1 MLTDSYGHRRPR
13 YKCHFVSW
21 VRALPPSFIMITFAL
36 LLAAGTIPFVAA
48 APAPVARRDCTAVG
62 FSSGVYYSSYLQVS
76 ATVNAAVG
84 KTITATIVVRSCIEA
99 FTSLKTHSSLFKDK
113 TTCIPYNRTDIALE
127 TIYGSALDRD
137 WDYDATHGLGF
148 SSLSVNGSNTVS
160 FVAATPNGGT
170 NLSLS
175 VSGRFT
181 PGVSTN
187 KFKRVKSRVEFD
199 YGRRPS
205 ETSSMPWAHS
215 EFRTPRLDW
224 RHVYIFCDSRLN
236 AYWSQMS
243 EALEHAANCT
253 SGCCWELASPIAR
266 LTFDLARTFTRYLR
280 PVVRLLASKS
290 GGSELKT

>member
-1 MLTDSYGHRRPR
+1 M
-13 YKCHFVSW
+13 
-21 VRALPPSFIMITFAL
+21 
-36 LLAAGTIPFVAA
+36 
-48 APAPVARRDCTAVG
+48 
-62 FSSGVYYSSYLQVS
+62 
-76 ATVNAAVG
+76 NAAVG

-99 FTSLKTHSSLFKDK
+99 CTSLKTHSSPFKDK

-127 TIYGSALDRD
+127 TIYGSALDRN

-148 SSLSVNGSNTVS
+148 SVNGSNTVS

-205 ETSSMPWAHS
+205 ETSSMPWAPS
-215 EFRTPRLDW
+215 VFCTPQLDW
-224 RHVYIFCDSRLN
+224 RHVYIFCDSRLD
-236 AYWSQMS
+236 AHWSQMS

-266 LTFDLARTFTRYLR
+266 LAFDLARTRTPYLR
-280 PVVRLLASKS
+280 PGVRLLASKS